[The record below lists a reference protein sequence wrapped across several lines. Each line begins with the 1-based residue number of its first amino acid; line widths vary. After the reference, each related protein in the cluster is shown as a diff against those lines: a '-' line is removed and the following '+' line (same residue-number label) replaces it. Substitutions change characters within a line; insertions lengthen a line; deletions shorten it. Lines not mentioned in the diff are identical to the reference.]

1 MFELIPFARKNTE
14 YEFHP
19 FRELENF
26 QRNFFGTSNAFSS
39 NNPLALRT
47 DIEETDEAYVL
58 RADLPGV
65 GKEDIDL
72 QIEDDILTVK
82 AERRAAYQNE
92 DEKKRF
98 VRIERGWGVYTRSF
112 DVSEVDTDAIGAK
125 FENGVLTLTL
135 PKKQPPKPEAKKV
148 PIE

>member
-148 PIE
+148 TIE

>member
-112 DVSEVDTDAIGAK
+112 DVSGIDVDQISAAYTD
-125 FENGVLTLTL
+125 GVLTLQL
-135 PKKQPPKPEAKKV
+135 PKKVEKAPEARRLE
-148 PIE
+148 IQ

>member
-19 FRELENF
+19 FRELEHF

-148 PIE
+148 TIE